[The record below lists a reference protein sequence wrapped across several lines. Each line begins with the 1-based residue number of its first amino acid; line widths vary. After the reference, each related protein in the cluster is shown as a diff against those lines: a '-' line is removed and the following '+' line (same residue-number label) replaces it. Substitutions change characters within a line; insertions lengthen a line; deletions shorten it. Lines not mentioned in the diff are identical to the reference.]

1 MSAGGSF
8 NPSANPSG
16 GPIDNQQRLQTSPNP
31 SLPPADYS
39 MGYARNFQPP
49 SFFNPFSGYYGAN
62 TGMGGFQQPQ
72 YGGFQQP
79 QYGGFGGFGG
89 FGGLQQPQYGGFQ
102 QPQYGGFQQPFGG
115 GFQQPFMP
123 QPPQM
128 PPDFGGGF
136 GLRQGVMPP
145 PRPYDPSS
153 QMATILPQRLP
164 DDIQF
169 LPQPQPNQPDYGN
182 MGGNGVGMGA
192 YGGGGVQMGPSE
204 QTGVKYVPDE
214 INNERDRANA
224 IGSRSARNPGSITKD
239 ELAFLIDY
247 ESRKAPVQV
256 NSNFRPQTNMSGG
269 MSGGMG
275 GYGGFNPMMGG
286 GIGAFG
292 GFQQQF
298 NPYGN
303 AYAPQIQRQ
312 PRFDL
317 LRDNPSV
324 NMTGFRKT
332 ADGKWERDPDYL
344 AQMTPLST

>member
-49 SFFNPFSGYYGAN
+49 SFFNPFSGYYGSN

-89 FGGLQQPQYGGFQ
+89 FQQPQYGGFQ

-145 PRPYDPSS
+145 PRPYDPRA
-153 QMATILPQRLP
+153 QMPTILPQRLS
-164 DDIQF
+164 DDVQF
-169 LPQPQPNQPDYGN
+169 LPQPQPATRAEGDASSGGSLLSSLTSTQPTTPYSTVN
-182 MGGNGVGMGA
+182 PYAN
-192 YGGGGVQMGPSE
+192 E
-204 QTGVKYVPDE
+204 TDE
-214 INNERDRANA
+214 ERRIRINNMTFGGTQFGFNGA
-224 IGSRSARNPGSITKD
+224 SAGAPRGTGGIT
-239 ELAFLIDY
+239 A
-247 ESRKAPVQV
+247 
-256 NSNFRPQTNMSGG
+256 NMS
-269 MSGGMG
+269 GMG

-317 LRDNPSV
+317 LRDNPSE

-344 AQMTPLST
+344 ARMTPLST